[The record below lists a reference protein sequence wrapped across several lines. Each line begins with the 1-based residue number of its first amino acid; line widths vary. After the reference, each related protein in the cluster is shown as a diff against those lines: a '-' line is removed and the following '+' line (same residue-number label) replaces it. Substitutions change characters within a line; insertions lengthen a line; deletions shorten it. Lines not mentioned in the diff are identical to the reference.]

1 MDQQQWDLL
10 DTYFCNQLVPADD
23 ALEMTLRSSAEA
35 GLPSI
40 NVAPNQGK
48 FLQLLARIRGARRI
62 LEIGTLGGYSSIWLA
77 RGLQPGGSLVTLEA
91 NPDYAAVATKN
102 IKFAGLSE
110 TVSVMVGSAVTTLAQ
125 LIDDKVEPF
134 DMVFIDADKKT
145 YPDYLQLSLELC
157 RPGAIIVGDNVIRKG
172 RMADFASTDPDV
184 VGLRKYFD
192 LLGSRPKLDS
202 TAVQTVGAKG
212 WDGFSIS
219 ILSA

>member
-10 DTYFCNQLVPADD
+10 DTYFCTQLVPADE
-23 ALEMTLRSSAEA
+23 ALEAALRSSAEA

-77 RGLQPGGSLVTLEA
+77 RGLQVGGTLVTLEA

-102 IKFAGLSE
+102 IVFAGLSA
-110 TVSVMVGSAVTTLAQ
+110 TVSVMVGPAVTTLAQ
-125 LIDDKVEPF
+125 LIDERIESF

-184 VGLRKYFD
+184 IGLRRYFE
-192 LLGSRPKLDS
+192 LLGTHPKLDS
-202 TAVQTVGAKG
+202 TAVQTVGSKG

>member
-10 DTYFCNQLVPADD
+10 DTYICTQLVPPDE
-23 ALEMTLRSSAEA
+23 ALETALRSSAQA

-62 LEIGTLGGYSSIWLA
+62 LEIGTLGRYSSIWLA
-77 RGLQPGGSLVTLEA
+77 RGLQPGGSMVTLEA
-91 NPDYAAVATKN
+91 NPDYAAVATRN
-102 IKFAGLSE
+102 IAFAGLSE
-110 TVSVMVGSAVTTLAQ
+110 TVSVIVGPAVNTLAH
-125 LIDDKVEPF
+125 LIDDKAEPF

-157 RPGAIIVGDNVIRKG
+157 APGAIIIGDNVIRKG
-172 RMADFASTDPDV
+172 RMADFTSTDPDV
-184 VGLRKYFD
+184 VGLRKYFE
-192 LLGSRPKLDS
+192 LLGSHPKLDS
-202 TAVQTVGAKG
+202 TAVQTVGSKG

>member
-1 MDQQQWDLL
+1 MGFTRYL
-10 DTYFCNQLVPADD
+10 FCCQLVPADE
-23 ALEMTLRSSAEA
+23 ALEAALRCSAEA

-40 NVAPNQGK
+40 NVARNQGK

-77 RGLQPGGSLVTLEA
+77 RGLSSGGTLVTLEA

-102 IKFAGLSE
+102 IAFAGFSE
-110 TVSVMVGSAVTTLAQ
+110 TVSVMVGPAMQTLAQ
-125 LIDDKVEPF
+125 LIDEKAEPF

-172 RMADFASTDPDV
+172 RMTDFASTDPDV
-184 VGLRKYFD
+184 IGLRKYFD
-192 LLGSRPKLDS
+192 LLGKHPKLDS
-202 TAVQTVGAKG
+202 TAVQTAGSKG

>member
-10 DTYFCNQLVPADD
+10 DTYICNRLVPADD
-23 ALEMTLRSSAEA
+23 ALEMALRSSAEA

-125 LIDDKVEPF
+125 LIDDKIEPF

-157 RPGAIIVGDNVIRKG
+157 RPGIASSPCGQSEVSAWG
-172 RMADFASTDPDV
+172 R
-184 VGLRKYFD
+184 LRF
-192 LLGSRPKLDS
+192 
-202 TAVQTVGAKG
+202 
-212 WDGFSIS
+212 
-219 ILSA
+219 

>member
-10 DTYFCNQLVPADD
+10 DTYFCNQLVPADE
-23 ALEMTLRSSAEA
+23 ALEATLRSSADA

-77 RGLQPGGSLVTLEA
+77 RGLPSGGSLVTLEA
-91 NPDYAAVATKN
+91 NPDYAAVARRN
-102 IKFAGLSE
+102 IAFAGLSE
-110 TVSVMVGSAVTTLAQ
+110 TVSVVVGPAVETLAQ
-125 LIDDKVEPF
+125 LIDNKVEPF

-157 RPGAIIVGDNVIRKG
+157 RPGAIIIGDNVIRKG

-184 VGLRKYFD
+184 LGLRKYFE
-192 LLGSRPKLDS
+192 LLGTHPKLDS

>member
-10 DTYFCNQLVPADD
+10 DTYFCNQLVPADE
-23 ALEMTLRSSAEA
+23 ALEATLRSSADA

-77 RGLQPGGSLVTLEA
+77 RGLPSGGSLVTLEA
-91 NPDYAAVATKN
+91 NPDYAAVARRN
-102 IKFAGLSE
+102 IAFAGLSE
-110 TVSVMVGSAVTTLAQ
+110 TVSVVVGPAVETLAQ
-125 LIDDKVEPF
+125 LIDNKVEPF
-134 DMVFIDADKKT
+134 DMGFIDADKKT

-157 RPGAIIVGDNVIRKG
+157 RPGAIIIGDNVIRKG

-184 VGLRKYFD
+184 LGLRKYFE
-192 LLGSRPKLDS
+192 LLGTHPKLDS

>member
-23 ALEMTLRSSAEA
+23 ALDAALRFSADA
-35 GLPSI
+35 GLPNI

-77 RGLQPGGSLVTLEA
+77 RGLQSGGSLVTLEA
-91 NPDYAAVATKN
+91 NPDYAAVARRN
-102 IKFAGLSE
+102 IALAGLSE
-110 TVSVMVGSAVTTLAQ
+110 TVSVVVGPAVETLAQ

-172 RMADFASTDPDV
+172 RMADFSSTDPDV
-184 VGLRKYFD
+184 IGLRKYFE
-192 LLGSRPKLDS
+192 LLGSHPKLDS
-202 TAVQTVGAKG
+202 TAVQTVGSKG